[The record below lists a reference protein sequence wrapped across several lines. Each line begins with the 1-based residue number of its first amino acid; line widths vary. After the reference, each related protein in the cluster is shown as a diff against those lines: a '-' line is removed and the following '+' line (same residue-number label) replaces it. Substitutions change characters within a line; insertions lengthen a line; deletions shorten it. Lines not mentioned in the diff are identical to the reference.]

1 MKVDIIWLAS
11 VIAALTT
18 IFGMAWKL
26 HSFLTRIEKKIE
38 QYDATLSDNTVYI
51 LRIALLSD
59 DLPIM
64 DRVQAGKKYI
74 ELGGNGYGHIV
85 YNRLIKELE
94 ENAPTAHI

>member
-1 MKVDIIWLAS
+1 MKIDLIWLAS
-11 VIAALTT
+11 LIAALTT

-26 HSFLTRIEKKIE
+26 HTFLTRIEKKFE
-38 QYDATLSDNTVYI
+38 KYDETLSDNTIYI
-51 LRIALLSD
+51 LRMALLSD

-94 ENAPTAHI
+94 EHPPTAHN